1 VNVPKVLIAE
11 DEGII
16 AEELCTRVA
25 AMGMMV
31 AGVAA
36 SGDEAI
42 AMADETIP
50 NLVLM
55 DIHLKGATDGIA
67 AATAIRQRHHVP
79 VIFISAHSDA
89 ATVERAKQVDPAGY
103 LIKPFTEQE
112 LVVAIQMALHRHSNE
127 QMARRLVDTQRIES
141 LGHMAASVAH
151 AFSNLLVPIMGNA
164 SVAALEVDPASAVGV
179 RLERINVAAE
189 RAAELCRQMRA
200 YTGSGQIEIGLYDIN
215 EIIREIRDLLHVA
228 VRPGVATLTFDL
240 AESLPSV
247 RADRS
252 QIQQIVMNLVL
263 NAAEAVT
270 ANGAVVVRT
279 AVGFGSVADG
289 RLGLSMA
296 GDQVLIEVVDN
307 GSGIDEEIR
316 PHIFEPFFTT
326 KFMGRGLGLAAVHG
340 IVRGH
345 AGAIT
350 VESVRGAGSTI
361 RVHLPVPANA
371 VVAPQVRRGTAL
383 PAL

>member
-1 VNVPKVLIAE
+1 
-11 DEGII
+11 
-16 AEELCTRVA
+16 
-25 AMGMMV
+25 
-31 AGVAA
+31 
-36 SGDEAI
+36 
-42 AMADETIP
+42 MANETMP

-55 DIHLKGATDGIA
+55 DIRLKGAIDGIEA
-67 AATAIRQRHHVP
+67 AAAIREHHQVP

-164 SVAALEVDPASAVGV
+164 SVAALEVDPASPAGV
-179 RLERINVAAE
+179 RLERINAAAE

-200 YTGSGQIEIGLYDIN
+200 YTGSGQIEIGLYDVN
-215 EIIREIRDLLHVA
+215 DIIREIRELLHVA
-228 VRPGVATLTFDL
+228 VRPGVATLAFEL
-240 AESLPSV
+240 ADALPPV

-279 AVGFGSVADG
+279 GVGSGAVADG
-289 RLGLSMA
+289 PLGLSIN
-296 GDQVLIEVVDN
+296 GDQVVIEVVDN
-307 GSGIDEEIR
+307 GSGIAEEIR

-350 VESVRGAGSTI
+350 VESERGTGSTL

-371 VVAPQVRRGTAL
+371 AVTPQAGRSTAPPL
-383 PAL
+383 L